1 MVEYAAFVVVKKATC
16 YSGSHRKKK
25 GCFAMDLGEFYEKY
39 KQYYYWKLSRNIS
52 GMGLIFPAEDIIHD
66 VVVTMIADEKHRTKF
81 ERLPETE
88 AKAYFMSCLKHRLV
102 DIIRREKR
110 RREYLETLERYEK
123 KLETE
128 NSNTEM
134 IVVEELDSGN
144 NIAGTLKLLRPEE
157 RELLHL
163 AFIQKMPYREIAGR
177 SQLRESAIAMRVMRL
192 RRKLLKIC
200 LERGILC
207 GKIKFGSCQP
217 EKHVLS

>member
-1 MVEYAAFVVVKKATC
+1 
-16 YSGSHRKKK
+16 
-25 GCFAMDLGEFYEKY
+25 MDLGEFYEKY

-102 DIIRREKR
+102 DIIRREKC

-207 GKIKFGSCQP
+207 EKIKFGSCQP

>member
-1 MVEYAAFVVVKKATC
+1 
-16 YSGSHRKKK
+16 
-25 GCFAMDLGEFYEKY
+25 MDLGEFYEKY

-66 VVVTMIADEKHRTKF
+66 VVVTMIANEKHRTKF

-144 NIAGTLKLLRPEE
+144 NIAGTLKLLSTRRTGTVTSGIYTENALPGNRRAEPAAGKCYCHEGDEASEKAPEN
-157 RELLHL
+157 
-163 AFIQKMPYREIAGR
+163 MPGTQEFC
-177 SQLRESAIAMRVMRL
+177 V
-192 RRKLLKIC
+192 KK
-200 LERGILC
+200 
-207 GKIKFGSCQP
+207 
-217 EKHVLS
+217 

>member
-1 MVEYAAFVVVKKATC
+1 
-16 YSGSHRKKK
+16 
-25 GCFAMDLGEFYEKY
+25 
-39 KQYYYWKLSRNIS
+39 
-52 GMGLIFPAEDIIHD
+52 MGLIFPAEDIIHD

-177 SQLRESAIAMRVMRL
+177 SKLRESAIAMRVMRL

>member
-1 MVEYAAFVVVKKATC
+1 
-16 YSGSHRKKK
+16 
-25 GCFAMDLGEFYEKY
+25 MDLGEFYEKY

-207 GKIKFGSCQP
+207 EKIKFGSCQP

>member
-1 MVEYAAFVVVKKATC
+1 
-16 YSGSHRKKK
+16 
-25 GCFAMDLGEFYEKY
+25 MDLGEFYEKY

-81 ERLPETE
+81 ECLSETE

>member
-1 MVEYAAFVVVKKATC
+1 MVEYAAFVVVKKASC

-110 RREYLETLERYEK
+110 RREYLETLECYEK

-144 NIAGTLKLLRPEE
+144 NIAGTLELLRPEE

>member
-1 MVEYAAFVVVKKATC
+1 
-16 YSGSHRKKK
+16 
-25 GCFAMDLGEFYEKY
+25 MDLGEFYEKY

-81 ERLPETE
+81 ECLPETE

-163 AFIQKMPYREIAGR
+163 SFIQKMPYREIAGR

>member
-81 ERLPETE
+81 ECLPETE

>member
-1 MVEYAAFVVVKKATC
+1 
-16 YSGSHRKKK
+16 
-25 GCFAMDLGEFYEKY
+25 MDLGEFYEKY

-66 VVVTMIADEKHRTKF
+66 VVVIMIADEKHRTKF
-81 ERLPETE
+81 ECLPETE

>member
-1 MVEYAAFVVVKKATC
+1 MVEYAAFVVVKKASC

-200 LERGILC
+200 LELGILC

>member
-1 MVEYAAFVVVKKATC
+1 
-16 YSGSHRKKK
+16 
-25 GCFAMDLGEFYEKY
+25 MDLGEFYEKY

-81 ERLPETE
+81 ECLTETE

-207 GKIKFGSCQP
+207 EKIKFGSCQP

>member
-1 MVEYAAFVVVKKATC
+1 
-16 YSGSHRKKK
+16 
-25 GCFAMDLGEFYEKY
+25 MDLGEFYEKY

-110 RREYLETLERYEK
+110 RREYLEALERYEK

>member
-1 MVEYAAFVVVKKATC
+1 
-16 YSGSHRKKK
+16 
-25 GCFAMDLGEFYEKY
+25 MDLGEFYEKY

-52 GMGLIFPAEDIIHD
+52 GMGLIFAAEDIIHD
-66 VVVTMIADEKHRTKF
+66 VVVTMIANEKHRTKF

-207 GKIKFGSCQP
+207 EKIKFGSCQP

>member
-1 MVEYAAFVVVKKATC
+1 
-16 YSGSHRKKK
+16 
-25 GCFAMDLGEFYEKY
+25 MDLGEFYEKY
-39 KQYYYWKLSRNIS
+39 KQYYYWKMSRNIS
-52 GMGLIFPAEDIIHD
+52 EMGLIFPAEDIIHD

-110 RREYLETLERYEK
+110 RREYMETLERYEK

-144 NIAGTLKLLRPEE
+144 NIAGTQKLLRPEE

>member
-1 MVEYAAFVVVKKATC
+1 
-16 YSGSHRKKK
+16 
-25 GCFAMDLGEFYEKY
+25 MDLGEFYEKY

-192 RRKLLKIC
+192 WRKLLKIC

>member
-1 MVEYAAFVVVKKATC
+1 
-16 YSGSHRKKK
+16 
-25 GCFAMDLGEFYEKY
+25 MDLGEFYEKY

-81 ERLPETE
+81 ECLPETE

>member
-217 EKHVLS
+217 EKHVLL

>member
-1 MVEYAAFVVVKKATC
+1 
-16 YSGSHRKKK
+16 
-25 GCFAMDLGEFYEKY
+25 MDLGEFYEKY

-88 AKAYFMSCLKHRLV
+88 AKAYFISCLKHRLV

>member
-1 MVEYAAFVVVKKATC
+1 
-16 YSGSHRKKK
+16 
-25 GCFAMDLGEFYEKY
+25 MDLGEFYEKY
-39 KQYYYWKLSRNIS
+39 MVYYYWKLSRNIS

-207 GKIKFGSCQP
+207 EKIKFGSCQP

>member
-1 MVEYAAFVVVKKATC
+1 
-16 YSGSHRKKK
+16 
-25 GCFAMDLGEFYEKY
+25 MDLGEFYEEY

>member
-1 MVEYAAFVVVKKATC
+1 
-16 YSGSHRKKK
+16 
-25 GCFAMDLGEFYEKY
+25 MDLGEFYEKY

-81 ERLPETE
+81 ECLPETE

-207 GKIKFGSCQP
+207 GKIKYGSCQP
-217 EKHVLS
+217 ENHVLS

>member
-1 MVEYAAFVVVKKATC
+1 MN
-16 YSGSHRKKK
+16 
-25 GCFAMDLGEFYEKY
+25 LGEFYEKY

-66 VVVTMIADEKHRTKF
+66 VVVTMIANEKHRTKF

-207 GKIKFGSCQP
+207 EKIKFGSCQP

>member
-1 MVEYAAFVVVKKATC
+1 MVEYAAFVVVKKASC
-16 YSGSHRKKK
+16 YSESHRKKK

-66 VVVTMIADEKHRTKF
+66 VVVTMIADETHRTKF

-134 IVVEELDSGN
+134 IVVEELDFGN

-207 GKIKFGSCQP
+207 EKIKFGSCQP

>member
-1 MVEYAAFVVVKKATC
+1 
-16 YSGSHRKKK
+16 
-25 GCFAMDLGEFYEKY
+25 MDLGEFYEKY

-66 VVVTMIADEKHRTKF
+66 VVVTMIANEKHRTKF

>member
-1 MVEYAAFVVVKKATC
+1 MVEYAAFVVVKKASC

-66 VVVTMIADEKHRTKF
+66 VVVTMIANEKHRTKF

-207 GKIKFGSCQP
+207 EKIKFGSCQP

>member
-1 MVEYAAFVVVKKATC
+1 
-16 YSGSHRKKK
+16 
-25 GCFAMDLGEFYEKY
+25 MDLGEFYEKY

-52 GMGLIFPAEDIIHD
+52 GMGLIFPAEDIIND

-81 ERLPETE
+81 ECLPETE

>member
-1 MVEYAAFVVVKKATC
+1 
-16 YSGSHRKKK
+16 
-25 GCFAMDLGEFYEKY
+25 
-39 KQYYYWKLSRNIS
+39 
-52 GMGLIFPAEDIIHD
+52 MGLIFPAEDIIHD

-110 RREYLETLERYEK
+110 RREYLETLECYEK

-207 GKIKFGSCQP
+207 GKTCAIMMSIFRKIFLNRNHKRQ
-217 EKHVLS
+217 

>member
-1 MVEYAAFVVVKKATC
+1 
-16 YSGSHRKKK
+16 
-25 GCFAMDLGEFYEKY
+25 MDLGEFYEKY
-39 KQYYYWKLSRNIS
+39 KQYDYWKLSRNIS